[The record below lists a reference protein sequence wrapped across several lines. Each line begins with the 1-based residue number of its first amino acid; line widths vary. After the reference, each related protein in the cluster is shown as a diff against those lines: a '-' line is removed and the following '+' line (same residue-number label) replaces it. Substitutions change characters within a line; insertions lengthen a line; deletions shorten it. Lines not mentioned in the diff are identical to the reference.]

1 MSLIRVEHIQL
12 KRCACIQSEVC
23 VCSIE
28 EACDLNVDCESARE
42 ARHLWSE

>member
-23 VCSIE
+23 VISMLIAGVQGKGGE
-28 EACDLNVDCESARE
+28 TFVE
-42 ARHLWSE
+42 